1 MLCRAPENNERRRG
15 AADRLPAYMYEFYD
29 VQDVET
35 LAARIEGIIIRTIGL
50 TYTTL

>member
-1 MLCRAPENNERRRG
+1 MPSAWEQWTTTRRG
-15 AADRLPAYMYEFYD
+15 GPIACIMYEFYD

-50 TYTTL
+50 TYTTLW